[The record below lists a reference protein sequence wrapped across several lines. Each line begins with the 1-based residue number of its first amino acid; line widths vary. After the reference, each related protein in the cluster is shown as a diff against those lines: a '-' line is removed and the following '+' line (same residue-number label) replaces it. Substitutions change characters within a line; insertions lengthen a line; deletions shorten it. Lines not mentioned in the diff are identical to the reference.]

1 MIGRHV
7 SRCCIAGLVA
17 LLPVGGLVLS
27 VLFMEDAIAG
37 SWLARQDYHVP
48 GMGLAV
54 VALGVYLIGLV
65 VTSFL
70 GRWIWARIDALL
82 DALPAIG
89 RLYKTLKQI
98 LGYGEGE
105 DALFREVVALPGRA
119 PGTEE
124 LGLVTN
130 RLTDASGREVLA
142 VFLPGAPNPTMGRL
156 VYVAPEVVRKT
167 ERSVSDTLGT
177 LLALGGSDGAA
188 AADGAAPDA
197 AAGGGR

>member
-1 MIGRHV
+1 MLGRHV
-7 SRCCIAGLVA
+7 SRCCLAGLVA
-17 LLPVGGLVLS
+17 LLPLGGLVLS

-37 SWLARQDYHVP
+37 SWLARQDYYVP

-54 VALGVYLIGLV
+54 VAVGVYLIGLV

-70 GRWIWARIDALL
+70 GRWLWSRLDALL
-82 DALPAIG
+82 DALPAVG

-105 DALFREVVALPGRA
+105 DALFREVVTVPGLQ

-130 RLTDASGREVLA
+130 RLTDGDGRERLA
-142 VFLPGAPNPTMGRL
+142 VFLPGAPNPTIGRL
-156 VYVAPEVVRKT
+156 VYVSSDVVRRT
-167 ERSVSDTLGT
+167 DRSVSDTLGT
-177 LLALGGSDGAA
+177 LLALGGTDASTSAG
-188 AADGAAPDA
+188 A